1 MLRLLAIWQFYKTF
15 APVSWLLTF
24 LCVQLLYAAGT
35 ETWSTCILLKLFS
48 YFFIYIIVRYNWRKE
63 MFFYYNLHLPA
74 ALLWLACFLA
84 DFLLF
89 TLCMLIATRL

>member
-24 LCVQLLYAAGT
+24 LCMQLQYTAGT
-35 ETWSTCILLKLFS
+35 ETWGTAILLKLFS
-48 YFFIYIIVRYNWRKE
+48 YFFIYIIVRYNRRKE

-74 ALLWLACFLA
+74 TLLWLASFSA
-84 DFLLF
+84 DFLF
-89 TLCMLIATRL
+89 FNLCMLIATRI

>member
-24 LCVQLLYAAGT
+24 LCVQLLYTAGT
-35 ETWSTCILLKLFS
+35 ETWGTAILLKLFS
-48 YFFIYIIVRYNWRKE
+48 YFFIYIIVRYNRRKE

-74 ALLWLACFLA
+74 TLLWLAGFSA
-84 DFLLF
+84 DFLF
-89 TLCMLIATRL
+89 FNLCMLIATRI

>member
-24 LCVQLLYAAGT
+24 LCVQLLYTAGT
-35 ETWSTCILLKLFS
+35 ETWATAILLKLFS
-48 YFFIYIIVRYNWRKE
+48 YFFIYIIVRYNRCKE

-74 ALLWLACFLA
+74 TLLWLASFSA
-84 DFLLF
+84 DFLF
-89 TLCMLIATRL
+89 FNLCMLIATRI

>member
-24 LCVQLLYAAGT
+24 LCAQLLYTAGS
-35 ETWSTCILLKLFS
+35 ETWGTAILLKLFS
-48 YFFIYIIVRYNWRKE
+48 YFFIYIIVRYNRRKE

-74 ALLWLACFLA
+74 TLLWLASFFA
-84 DFLLF
+84 DFLF
-89 TLCMLIATRL
+89 FNLCMLMATRI